1 MSAPAGE
8 DLRELERLLTVAAD
22 EGVSAAEAYLQD
34 ELGVG
39 RTDLM
44 RMLDTLREH
53 GKAVE
58 VAPGEWGQGDGPA
71 AAEEAAVAPVV
82 VQTAEVDE
90 PEAGVALDDPRLTSF
105 EGAQEYIAEHLQS
118 ARAAS
123 HVRLSRGMVAAL
135 EPDALGK
142 LIQAGID
149 DVGDGLVFRFEVT
162 P

>member
-1 MSAPAGE
+1 MSAPATE
-8 DLRELERLLTVAAD
+8 DLRELSRLLIVA
-22 EGVSAAEAYLQD
+22 SEAGDVVTTAVLQD

-53 GKAVE
+53 GGATE
-58 VAPGEWGQGDGPA
+58 VAPDEWSAGAG
-71 AAEEAAVAPVV
+71 EEAQAEADAPVRV
-82 VQTAEVDE
+82 ATAEVADE
-90 PEAGVALDDPRLTSF
+90 VDELAPTGHTMLDAGSGQFYQQIGPVLT
-105 EGAQEYIAEHLQS
+105 
-118 ARAAS
+118 S